1 MHIHDNIAAMQATT
15 IAAITPGF
23 NSPSLRFLY
32 KLLSCS
38 VLFIEWSFKIPSIIV
53 DGLIL
58 SLLSL
63 LPLLP
68 LLPLLSLSISSL
80 SKGVV
85 LFGSGILVSGI
96 WFVLLGI
103 EDDIVGILYLS
114 FAELLVGVITKV
126 VFWLKVVVGIIFN
139 KFVGIVVWISAWKV
153 VGIFFGILV
162 GIVVGIFAIF
172 VGIVVS
178 VIFGIVVVII
188 VVIIVDKIDNVVCVV
203 VGWIVGKTVWFL
215 VGTVAWV
222 IGVSDFNGKFEFS
235 RGNVLSLWLDI
246 SLNDS
251 FWLLEIW

>member
-23 NSPSLRFLY
+23 NPPSLPFLY
-32 KLLSCS
+32 KLLSCP
-38 VLFIEWSFKIPSIIV
+38 VLFIEWPFKIPSIIV
-53 DGLIL
+53 DDIIL
-58 SLLSL
+58 SLLS
-63 LPLLP
+63 

-103 EDDIVGILYLS
+103 EDDIVGI
-114 FAELLVGVITKV
+114 
-126 VFWLKVVVGIIFN
+126 VVGIIFN

>member
-23 NSPSLRFLY
+23 NPPSLPFLY
-32 KLLSCS
+32 KLLSCP
-38 VLFIEWSFKIPSIIV
+38 VLFIEWPFKIPSIIV
-53 DGLIL
+53 DDIIL
-58 SLLSL
+58 SLLS
-63 LPLLP
+63 

-103 EDDIVGILYLS
+103 EDDIVGI
-114 FAELLVGVITKV
+114 
-126 VFWLKVVVGIIFN
+126 VVGIIFN
-139 KFVGIVVWISAWKV
+139 KFVGIVVWAWKV

-162 GIVVGIFAIF
+162 GIVVGIFVAIF

-188 VVIIVDKIDNVVCVV
+188 VVIIVDKIDDVVCVV

-235 RGNVLSLWLDI
+235 RGDVLSLWLDI

>member
-23 NSPSLRFLY
+23 NPPSLPFLY
-32 KLLSCS
+32 KLLSCP
-38 VLFIEWSFKIPSIIV
+38 VLFIEWPFKIPSIIV
-53 DGLIL
+53 DDIIL
-58 SLLSL
+58 SLLS
-63 LPLLP
+63 

-103 EDDIVGILYLS
+103 EDDIVGI
-114 FAELLVGVITKV
+114 
-126 VFWLKVVVGIIFN
+126 VVGIIFN
-139 KFVGIVVWISAWKV
+139 KFVGIVVWAWKV

-162 GIVVGIFAIF
+162 GIVVGIFVAIF

-188 VVIIVDKIDNVVCVV
+188 VVIIVDKIDDVVCVV

>member
-23 NSPSLRFLY
+23 NPPSLPFLY
-32 KLLSCS
+32 KLLSCP
-38 VLFIEWSFKIPSIIV
+38 VLFIEWPFKIPSIIV
-53 DGLIL
+53 DDIIL
-58 SLLSL
+58 SLLS
-63 LPLLP
+63 

-103 EDDIVGILYLS
+103 EDDIVGI
-114 FAELLVGVITKV
+114 
-126 VFWLKVVVGIIFN
+126 VVGIIFN
-139 KFVGIVVWISAWKV
+139 KFVGIVVWAWKV

-162 GIVVGIFAIF
+162 GIVVGIFVAIF

-188 VVIIVDKIDNVVCVV
+188 VVIIVDKIDDVVCVV

-246 SLNDS
+246 SLNNS

>member
-23 NSPSLRFLY
+23 NSPSLPFLY
-32 KLLSCS
+32 KLLSCP
-38 VLFIEWSFKIPSIIV
+38 VLFIEWPFKIPSIIV
-53 DGLIL
+53 DDIIL
-58 SLLSL
+58 SLLS
-63 LPLLP
+63 

-103 EDDIVGILYLS
+103 EDDIVGI
-114 FAELLVGVITKV
+114 
-126 VFWLKVVVGIIFN
+126 VVGIIFN
-139 KFVGIVVWISAWKV
+139 KFVGIVVWAWKV

-162 GIVVGIFAIF
+162 GIVVGIFVAIF

-188 VVIIVDKIDNVVCVV
+188 VVIIVDKIDDVVCVV

>member
-23 NSPSLRFLY
+23 NPPSLPFLY
-32 KLLSCS
+32 KLLSCP
-38 VLFIEWSFKIPSIIV
+38 VLFIEWPFKIPSIIV
-53 DGLIL
+53 DDIIL
-58 SLLSL
+58 SLLS
-63 LPLLP
+63 

-103 EDDIVGILYLS
+103 EDDIVGI
-114 FAELLVGVITKV
+114 
-126 VFWLKVVVGIIFN
+126 VVGIIFN
-139 KFVGIVVWISAWKV
+139 KFVGIVVWAWKV

-162 GIVVGIFAIF
+162 GIVVGIFVAIF

>member
-23 NSPSLRFLY
+23 NPPSLPFLY
-32 KLLSCS
+32 KLLSCP
-38 VLFIEWSFKIPSIIV
+38 VLFIEWPFKIPSIIV
-53 DGLIL
+53 DDIIL
-58 SLLSL
+58 SLLS
-63 LPLLP
+63 

-139 KFVGIVVWISAWKV
+139 KFVGIVVWAWKV

-162 GIVVGIFAIF
+162 GIVVGIFVAIF

-188 VVIIVDKIDNVVCVV
+188 VVIIVDKIDDVVCVV

>member
-23 NSPSLRFLY
+23 NPPSLPFLY
-32 KLLSCS
+32 KLLSCP
-38 VLFIEWSFKIPSIIV
+38 VLFIEWPFKIPSIIV
-53 DGLIL
+53 DDIIL
-58 SLLSL
+58 SLLS
-63 LPLLP
+63 

-162 GIVVGIFAIF
+162 GIVVGIFVAIF